1 MTAARREKEG
11 EETVQ
16 LVKEAGGD
24 GIFVKT
30 DVANEDDV
38 KALVEKTIKA
48 YGRLDYAVNNAGFDE
63 AETTL
68 VEETS
73 SDFDKIMNI
82 NVRGVWLCMKYEWPN
97 QESE

>member
-1 MTAARREKEG
+1 M
-11 EETVQ
+11 
-16 LVKEAGGD
+16 
-24 GIFVKT
+24 
-30 DVANEDDV
+30 
-38 KALVEKTIKA
+38 EKTIKA

-82 NVRGVWLCMKYEWPN
+82 NVRVFGCV
-97 QESE
+97 